1 MGAHQSVGSVTGAMM
16 PCWARRSISALS
28 LSLYAKGMVCGVF
41 TEGAGILSKFYVEF
55 FTRHYPYLAIKH
67 AWELRHDLVPGD
79 ICVG

>member
-1 MGAHQSVGSVTGAMM
+1 MGAHQSVGSVTGVMM

-28 LSLYAKGMVCGVF
+28 LSLYAKGMVRGVF
-41 TEGAGILSKFYVEF
+41 TQKGRSKFYVEF